1 MDFSLDCTPTLP
13 PERMKPL
20 NRIEL
25 DGLPCCEYLLYAL
38 PDQLAD
44 KLCAIMERHPG
55 AGPLR
60 E

>member
-1 MDFSLDCTPTLP
+1 
-13 PERMKPL
+13 MKPL

-25 DGLPCCEYLLYAL
+25 DGLPCCEYLIYAL